1 MFSVMLVIFAILLG
15 ADVMIK
21 RWVEDELNQG
31 EERKLPGGGLVLRK
45 VYNRGFLLNLFD
57 ERPKAVRGMSVFA
70 GAGVLAWG
78 FSHLRKRGAM

>member
-45 VYNRGFLLNLFD
+45 VR
-57 ERPKAVRGMSVFA
+57 
-70 GAGVLAWG
+70 
-78 FSHLRKRGAM
+78 